1 MGYKIFN
8 MLLPL
13 INKEYVERMSIHEQG
28 DYSEIHKY
36 IDINLIPEE
45 YGGKNK
51 QNITENDIEKKL
63 SDFVKLSR

>member
-36 IDINLIPEE
+36 IDINLIIEE
-45 YGGKNK
+45 YG
-51 QNITENDIEKKL
+51 EK
-63 SDFVKLSR
+63 